1 MVYLE
6 WLGLDGSNG
15 TTDADADGNV
25 SADDVATADDANATH
40 DVSAPDDVTTHH
52 RAFFKRIF
60 SCFCWWCKPDTD
72 PTANHVA
79 TTDHVATA
87 DNITATDRSDAATDD
102 VTNPGGAGFQLG
114 GDEHH
119 GKRADPVVVP
129 ANDRDTTIHVR
140 CQISREWSDGLDSN
154 RRLN

>member
-40 DVSAPDDVTTHH
+40 DVSAPDDAAPDDAAPDDVTTTH

-60 SCFCWWCKPDTD
+60 RCLCWWCKPDTD

-79 TTDHVATA
+79 TTDDPTTGHL
-87 DNITATDRSDAATDD
+87 ATDQSDAATDD

-140 CQISREWSDGLDSN
+140 C
-154 RRLN
+154 

>member
-25 SADDVATADDANATH
+25 SADDVAAPDDVTTT
-40 DVSAPDDVTTHH
+40 DVSAPDDVATTH
-52 RAFFKRIF
+52 RALFTRIF

-79 TTDHVATA
+79 TTDDPTTDHL
-87 DNITATDRSDAATDD
+87 ATDQSDAATDD

-140 CQISREWSDGLDSN
+140 C
-154 RRLN
+154 